1 MKKHI
6 VGSLLILA
14 LVRFAS
20 AQQADDLFDAKK
32 SQEELEIMKGIL
44 STKLSL
50 SAEDSRREASSLWR
64 FSNLNAFY
72 LSGQGAV
79 FIIPTSGLNSLDPIF
94 SFAALGSLREHY
106 ETLRLQNQEI
116 ARQNEQIRRLGQQM
130 ALQAMADMQAQKNVQ
145 GLTESGGGIGAEV
158 GSGAE
163 ADVKPGSVSDR
174 DGAIPAA
181 PASPAMPAPPAPP
194 AIPAPPPPPM
204 PPIPLSGPPVNPE
217 EIQKKA
223 EEARKQVEAI
233 KKNLNDETRKIE
245 AEDRE
250 RLRKL
255 REEEKANRQKF
266 LRNLV
271 EIKANLIEAL
281 ANYGDSLTT
290 VKAEEYINLV
300 LITDNFDG
308 ARNARHD
315 ILSSKKKWITDYK
328 AGRLSLEDFKQR
340 ILQYV
345 EQS

>member
-6 VGSLLILA
+6 VGSLLILT
-14 LVRFAS
+14 LAS
-20 AQQADDLFDAKK
+20 LARAQGANDLFDAKK

-44 STKLSL
+44 GTKLSF
-50 SAEDSRREASSLWR
+50 SVEDSQKEASSPWR

-79 FIIPTSGLNSLDPIF
+79 FIIPTSSLNSLDPIF
-94 SFAALGSLREHY
+94 SFAALDSLREHY

-130 ALQAMADMQAQKNVQ
+130 ALQAMADMPAKKNVQ
-145 GLTESGGGIGAEV
+145 GLTENGGGIGTGA

-163 ADVKPGSVSDR
+163 ANVEPGSMSAR

-181 PASPAMPAPPAPP
+181 PAPPALPAPPAAP
-194 AIPAPPPPPM
+194 AIPVPPA
-204 PPIPLSGPPVNPE
+204 PPIPFSGPPVNPE
-217 EIQKKA
+217 EIQKQVEKT
-223 EEARKQVEAI
+223 RKEVEAI
-233 KKNLNDETRKIE
+233 KKNLNEKTRKIE
-245 AEDRE
+245 AENRE
-250 RLRKL
+250 RLSKL

-290 VKAEEYINLV
+290 VKADEYINLV
-300 LITDNFDG
+300 LITDDFDG
-308 ARNARHD
+308 SRNARHD
-315 ILSSKKKWITDYK
+315 ILSSKKQWITDYK

-345 EQS
+345 E